1 VIVRRLLTEKRCN
14 GPGDSANIHFD
25 HEVQGFSFRGN
36 DQVWLS
42 LRRTALELDDPRLGC
57 GNHEGQFRLCVLGN
71 IFQKDQHHAVREI
84 GRQFHA
90 LALELFFSL
99 VICGFDVHLSRA
111 RIYRKFFR
119 VLKAR
124 TLLDTVVAQ
133 QLESTPLREDQ
144 VLLLKRTVFEVVDQM
159 SGDIIAV
166 NDFSGVA
173 VRDHSSLHRA
183 EDQET
188 VSHTFLI
195 LDTDRSGRS
204 EWGYQSPRKNQQG
217 NNGLSVHEPASRGR
231 EHQDSMPNWGSAVA
245 ESQPDARPVLESY
258 VLCLTVS
265 HWEGALMAETMLAVV
280 KPEAAP
286 GADVREVKIPAF
298 GRTDVLV
305 KVKVASIC
313 GTDLHIYNWDRW
325 AQNRIHPPLI
335 PGHEFCGEVV
345 AFGDEVTS
353 VREGDFVSAEMHV
366 ACGKCLQCRTGEA
379 HICQNVKIIGVD
391 ADGAF
396 AEYVVI
402 PESNIWKLDPA
413 IPIEYASILDPLGN
427 AVHTVLAG
435 EIAAK
440 SVAIT
445 GCGPIG
451 LFSIAVAK
459 AVGATSV
466 FAIEVNE
473 HRAKVAREMQAD
485 YVLNPAKEDVDAI
498 IMEKTGGLGVDVV
511 LEMAGHPDSIRT
523 AFDIV
528 RRGGRISLLGLT
540 SKPISLN
547 FSEDII
553 FKGITVQGINGRR
566 MYQTWYQMTAL
577 LKSGKLNLHPV
588 ITDRIPMKDFG
599 QAMERLKTGEAS
611 KILVYPNGVR

>member
-1 VIVRRLLTEKRCN
+1 
-14 GPGDSANIHFD
+14 
-25 HEVQGFSFRGN
+25 
-36 DQVWLS
+36 
-42 LRRTALELDDPRLGC
+42 
-57 GNHEGQFRLCVLGN
+57 
-71 IFQKDQHHAVREI
+71 
-84 GRQFHA
+84 
-90 LALELFFSL
+90 
-99 VICGFDVHLSRA
+99 
-111 RIYRKFFR
+111 
-119 VLKAR
+119 
-124 TLLDTVVAQ
+124 
-133 QLESTPLREDQ
+133 
-144 VLLLKRTVFEVVDQM
+144 
-159 SGDIIAV
+159 
-166 NDFSGVA
+166 
-173 VRDHSSLHRA
+173 
-183 EDQET
+183 
-188 VSHTFLI
+188 
-195 LDTDRSGRS
+195 
-204 EWGYQSPRKNQQG
+204 
-217 NNGLSVHEPASRGR
+217 
-231 EHQDSMPNWGSAVA
+231 MP
-245 ESQPDARPVLESY
+245 
-258 VLCLTVS
+258 
-265 HWEGALMAETMLAVV
+265 ETMLAVV

-286 GADVREVKIPAF
+286 GADVRQMPVPQF
-298 GRTDVLV
+298 GPDDVLV
-305 KVKVASIC
+305 KVKVASVC
-313 GTDLHIYNWDRW
+313 GTDLHIYNWDQW
-325 AQNRIHPPLI
+325 AQNRIKPPLI
-335 PGHEFCGEVV
+335 PGHEFCGHVV
-345 AFGDEVTS
+345 ATGKNVTA
-353 VREGDFVSAEMHV
+353 VKEGDFVSAEMHV
-366 ACGKCLQCRTGEA
+366 ACGKCYQCRTGEA

-391 ADGAF
+391 TNGAF

-413 IPIEYASILDPLGN
+413 IPQEYASILDPLGN

-440 SVAIT
+440 TVAIT

-473 HRAKVAREMQAD
+473 HRARIAREMQAD

-577 LKSGKLNLHPV
+577 LKNGKLNLHPV
-588 ITDRIPMKDFG
+588 ITDRISMKDFG